1 MQKFIFL
8 ICLTTFS
15 ALLSNCAS
23 STVGVA
29 ASNKPIPNTPYETIK
44 SVDKLFT
51 WYSVD
56 LILISVS
63 TSTPPTELI
72 YDTMMQGE
80 PADAIVNIRYYNE
93 KSVFGP
99 VIRHRFGI
107 KGDLIK
113 FSAALTP
120 PPTTKGKNR

>member
-1 MQKFIFL
+1 MQRSFFVLVIVSLFL
-8 ICLTTFS
+8 SLTQ
-15 ALLSNCAS
+15 CAS

-51 WYSVD
+51 WYSID

-63 TSTPPTELI
+63 TSTPPTEKI
-72 YDTMMQGE
+72 YDEMMEGE
-80 PADAIVNIRYYNE
+80 TADAIVNIRYYNE

-99 VIRHRFGI
+99 VLRHRFGI
-107 KGDLIK
+107 KGDLIRYT
-113 FSAALTP
+113 STTG
-120 PPTTKGKNR
+120 PTTPTTRTKR

>member
-1 MQKFIFL
+1 MQKYFLIIFL
-8 ICLTTFS
+8 F
-15 ALLSNCAS
+15 ALSMAVTNCAS

-29 ASNKPIPNTPYETIK
+29 ASNKPILNTTYETIK

-63 TSTPPTELI
+63 TETPPTEKI
-72 YDTMMQGE
+72 YDVMMEGE
-80 PADAIVNIRYYNE
+80 TADAIINIRYYNE

-99 VIRHRFGI
+99 IIRHHFGI
-107 KGDLIK
+107 RGDLIRYT
-113 FSAALTP
+113 STTNTI
-120 PPTTKGKNR
+120 PTGKGRK